1 VRACAFAGAEDMTVY
16 ALAQLR
22 IHDRDRYG
30 RYMSRFMPVLEKYKG
45 RLLAADEAPQVL
57 EGQWWDRNKVVL
69 MAFDD
74 KDAFNNWATSPDY
87 AEIARDRKDGADAV
101 VLLIKGL

>member
-1 VRACAFAGAEDMTVY
+1 MSVY

-22 IHDRDRYG
+22 IHDAERYA
-30 RYMSRFMPVLEKYKG
+30 RYMSRFMPVLEQYEG
-45 RLLAADEAPQVL
+45 VLLAADEAPRVL

-69 MAFDD
+69 MEFADAAAFR
-74 KDAFNNWATSPDY
+74 AWATSPEY
-87 AEIARDRKDGADAV
+87 TEIAEDRKAGAKAV

>member
-1 VRACAFAGAEDMTVY
+1 MTVY

-22 IHDRDRYG
+22 IHDRESYDRYQA
-30 RYMSRFMPVLEKYKG
+30 RFMPVLQKYKG
-45 RLLAADEAPQVL
+45 RLLAAEEEPRVL

-74 KDAFNNWATSPDY
+74 KDAFRAWATSPEY
-87 AEIARDRKDGADAV
+87 AEISKDRKAGADAV
-101 VLLIKGL
+101 VLLINGLG

>member
-1 VRACAFAGAEDMTVY
+1 MGVY

-22 IHDRDRYG
+22 IHDKARYD
-30 RYMSRFMPVLEKYKG
+30 RYMSRFMPVLEQYEG
-45 RLLAADEAPQVL
+45 VLLAADEAPRVL

-69 MAFDD
+69 MEFADAAAFR
-74 KDAFNNWATSPDY
+74 AWATSPEY
-87 AEIARDRKDGADAV
+87 TEIAEDRKAGAEAV